1 MRSIIAITVTSLV
14 FGSSVFAD
22 CVVTSPLNAIPTE
35 FTCDIEIEYD
45 GGTREGLLV
54 WGSSLEITAPGIY
67 FIDHVA
73 GPGTGEAYY
82 GMGLG
87 VGYREVFGNDGDDF
101 PDPTTPMMVDGEP
114 ALGVILMERFEHV
127 DTSIFADGAWDRN
140 GSPVSISLRSPVS
153 TVPEPSAFLCLAAV
167 GLLAGFRRYFR

>member
-1 MRSIIAITVTSLV
+1 MRFTLAITVTSLV
-14 FGSSVFAD
+14 FANSVFAD

-73 GPGTGEAYY
+73 GAGTGEAYY
-82 GMGLG
+82 GGG
-87 VGYREVFGNDGDDF
+87 WVGYREVFGNDNDDF
-101 PDPTTPMMVDGEP
+101 PDPTTPMMVDGVP
-114 ALGVILMERFEHV
+114 ALGVIGMERLEHV
-127 DTSIFADGAWDRN
+127 DTTILAAGNWDRN

-167 GLLAGFRRYFR
+167 GLLAGLRRYFR